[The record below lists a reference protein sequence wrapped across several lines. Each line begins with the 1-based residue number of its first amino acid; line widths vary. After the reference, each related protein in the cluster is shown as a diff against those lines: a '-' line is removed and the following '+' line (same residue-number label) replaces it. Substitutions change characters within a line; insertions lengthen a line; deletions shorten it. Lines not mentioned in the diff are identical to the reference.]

1 MANVEEAKALEPV
14 RKKVVVPASPEVA
27 FRRFTAEIGSWW
39 PLGSYSIHGAGGSVE
54 FGAAVG
60 ERTTVASYPFAARVQ
75 PEPASGYR
83 VEGTVDTG
91 TGDAPLARYN
101 YECLV
106 SGAGAPT
113 MTVDSLALWQSH

>member
-1 MANVEEAKALEPV
+1 MTREGRRRPVWPFLAAAFAVFVVYATCDSAVRPAPEELAMREA
-14 RKKVVVPASPEVA
+14 
-27 FRRFTAEIGSWW
+27 AEQ
-39 PLGSYSIHGAGGSVE
+39 ACR
-54 FGAAVG
+54 AAV
-60 ERTTVASYPFAARVQ
+60 EQRTTVADYPFRSRVQ

-91 TGDAPLARYN
+91 SGDAPLARYN

-106 SGAGAPT
+106 SGNGGAT